1 MNPLLS
7 ILLPTYNRMKLLPRA
22 IRSVQSQSFKEWEL
36 LIIDD
41 GSDDN
46 TREDVEHLL
55 KTDSRLHLLQEE
67 HKGQE
72 QARALG
78 LAHSQGEIITFIDS
92 DDSYAPEHLKLQMDF
107 LTKHPEADILF
118 GTPTVLGD
126 PWFTDVNDNS
136 RKIHIED
143 CSCQGTFFVRR
154 KVFEKVP
161 LPTDKHYAEDYFFY
175 EAVKSAGFLV
185 QKIQMPTY
193 IYDRTS
199 PDSLTKQAPIS
210 TEKRFSHVK
219 SRVGDEERSQYVN
232 GVV

>member
-1 MNPLLS
+1 MNPVLS
-7 ILLPTYNRMKLLPRA
+7 ILLPSYNRVKLLPRA
-22 IRSVQSQSFKEWEL
+22 IHSVQSQSFKDWEL

-41 GSDDN
+41 GSEDN
-46 TREDVEHLL
+46 TKEEVERLMR
-55 KTDSRLHLLQEE
+55 TDSRLHLLTEE

-78 LAHSQGEIITFIDS
+78 LAHSRGEIITFIDS
-92 DDSYAPEHLKLQMDF
+92 DDLYDPEHLRLQMDF
-107 LTKHPEADILF
+107 LAKHTEVDMLF
-118 GTPTVLGD
+118 GSPTVWGD
-126 PWFTDVNDNS
+126 PWFMDVKDPS

-161 LPTDKHYAEDYFFY
+161 FPVWAHYAEDFFFY

-185 QKIQMPTY
+185 QKIDMPTY

-199 PDSLTKQAPIS
+199 PDSLTKQTPIA
-210 TEKRFSHVK
+210 TEKSFGHVK
-219 SRVGDEERSQYVN
+219 GRVGDEERSQYIN

>member
-1 MNPLLS
+1 MKPVVS
-7 ILLPTYNRMKLLPRA
+7 ILLPTYNRVKLLPRA
-22 IRSVQSQSFKEWEL
+22 IRSVQVQSFNDWEL

-41 GSDDN
+41 GSEDN
-46 TREDVEHLL
+46 TKEEVERLMQ
-55 KTDSRLHLLQEE
+55 TDSRLHLLTEA
-67 HKGQE
+67 HKGQAL
-72 QARALG
+72 ARAFG
-78 LAHSQGEIITFIDS
+78 LAHSRGEIISFIDS
-92 DDSYAPEHLKLQMDF
+92 DDFYDPEHLRLQMDF
-107 LTKHPEADILF
+107 LAKHPEVDMVF

-126 PWFTDVNDNS
+126 PWFIDVKDSS

-161 LPTDKHYAEDYFFY
+161 FPVWAHYAEDYFFY

-185 QKIQMPTY
+185 QKIHMPTY

-210 TEKRFSHVK
+210 TEKSFSHVEG
-219 SRVGDEERSQYVN
+219 RVGDEEGCQYVN